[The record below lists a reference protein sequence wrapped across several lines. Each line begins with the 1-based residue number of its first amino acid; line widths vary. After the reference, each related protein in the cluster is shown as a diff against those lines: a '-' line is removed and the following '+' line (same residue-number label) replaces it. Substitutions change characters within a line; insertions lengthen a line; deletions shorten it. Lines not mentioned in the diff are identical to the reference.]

1 MALVRK
7 KAKAANLKRL
17 WSARPSFP
25 LGSVIL
31 SLTFPKVK
39 RSDCRNTVLRLQTN
53 LPHLSLHLPR

>member
-25 LGSVIL
+25 WVQL
-31 SLTFPKVK
+31 F
-39 RSDCRNTVLRLQTN
+39 C
-53 LPHLSLHLPR
+53 H